1 MMFGSILKKVR
12 LNAGLSQE
20 ELAERVFLSRSAVSR
35 LENDKLELKAADL
48 IRWFQATQ
56 APEMAAAILCGVDIT
71 ALTDLITNLTT
82 FVGMIII

>member
-20 ELAERVFLSRSAVSR
+20 KLAERVFLSRSAVSR